1 MQLYQF
7 LTGKLRKFTVVEFS
21 MVKWIYVILGV
32 LIASLYAPVHSVS
45 GWAWLIVSFI
55 AALPLIV
62 YTCSFPG
69 NIIEK
74 SRQYI
79 QNNTPMNQ
87 VLTLISGVFFGIAFS
102 VFFPVLSSCAWWI
115 YLVIIAILFVK
126 PFTHVFL
133 MK

>member
-1 MQLYQF
+1 MAIYQF

-32 LIASLYAPVHSVS
+32 LIAALYAPVLAVS

-55 AALPLIV
+55 AGLPLIL
-62 YTCSFPG
+62 YTFTFPG
-69 NIIEK
+69 NMIEK

-87 VLTLISGVFFGIAFS
+87 VLTLLSGVFFGIAAA
-102 VFFPVLSSCAWWI
+102 VFFPILSSCAWWVYVVLI
-115 YLVIIAILFVK
+115 VVLIAK
-126 PFTHVFL
+126 PFTHLFL